1 MFKLYLLAQNI
12 YTISNPSI
20 SFPKPYL
27 PYRHDKVFN
36 FPIVSTNQLFHLSR
50 KSCFFESI
58 RRDTIAVLNI
68 VKHRID
74 LRIEISLERGG

>member
-20 SFPKPYL
+20 PQTISIYH
-27 PYRHDKVFN
+27 RDKIFN
-36 FPIVSTNQLFHLSR
+36 FPIVPPINYFYLSWKFR
-50 KSCFFESI
+50 FFESI
-58 RRDTIAVLNI
+58 RRDMIAVLNI

-74 LRIEISLERGG
+74 LRIEISLERG